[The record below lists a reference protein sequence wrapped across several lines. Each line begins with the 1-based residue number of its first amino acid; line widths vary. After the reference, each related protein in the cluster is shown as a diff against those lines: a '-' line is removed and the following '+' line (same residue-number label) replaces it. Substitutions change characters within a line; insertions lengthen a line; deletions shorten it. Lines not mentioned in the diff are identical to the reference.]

1 MDGNAATVLDVATVR
16 DAYPDWRTGGGPG
29 RWFAVRDGV
38 EAHYG
43 PKSLLRRCLSAPDL
57 PQLAEKLGLQQY
69 LDHLAP
75 EELADA
81 WKRVMPPPPENPS

>member
-1 MDGNAATVLDVATVR
+1 MDGSAATVLDRATVHK
-16 DAYPDWRTGGGPG
+16 AYPDWRIGGGPG
-29 RWFAVRDGV
+29 CWCAVRDGV

-57 PQLAEKLGLQQY
+57 PQLAEKLGCQQY
-69 LDHLAP
+69 LDRLAP

-81 WKRVMPPPPENPS
+81 WKRVMPPLPENPS